1 MLTGLRHAETGE
13 KDIIVDRE
21 KIVEMVANYRQ
32 MENMSPRPLMLREIR
47 WQYADMAEG
56 GDGGF
61 MWNDED
67 GKEVTCREYNY
78 SGYPDSFFQEVR
90 DLMGW
95 PR

>member
-1 MLTGLRHAETGE
+1 M
-13 KDIIVDRE
+13 DRE

-56 GDGGF
+56 GTGGYL
-61 MWNDED
+61 WSDED

-78 SGYPDSFFQEVR
+78 PGYPDSFFQEVR